1 MLDTV
6 IRGGRVIDGTGSP
19 GRSGDVGIKDGVI
32 VSVGDK
38 ITQPAREEID
48 ADGAI
53 VTPGFIDPHTHYD
66 GQFFWD
72 DKLDSSFSAG
82 ITTVVAGNCGVGFA
96 PFRPE
101 FRQELIDMMEGVE
114 DIPGLVLAEG
124 LDWNWRS
131 FPDYL
136 DRIAERQY
144 TMDVACGI
152 AHAPLRV
159 FVMGERAL
167 RHEMATEEDI
177 RAMADIVRDAMAAG
191 AAGFSSGRIL
201 EHRSSKG
208 EMIPGT
214 LTEERE
220 LLEIAKAMGSYG
232 TGVFQIIP
240 KGASGSNFGFAI
252 SPEERAAEYRLM
264 ADISRASGR
273 PLTYVLLQDDGDPD
287 YWKESA
293 ALAEKY
299 ASQGADIWPQVSARQ
314 ITLFVHVDGYH
325 PFRCRP
331 TYMKLHHL
339 PRAERVKA
347 MRDPAVRQAILEEE
361 DVPVEQAPSPI
372 IHHFAN
378 RFATMAH
385 TLYLLSMP
393 IDYEPDETKR
403 VGSISEQSGRPMEE
417 IVYDWL
423 TEGEGDNIAAQHVHN
438 YARNDLQDTY
448 ELFQQPRVLSGLGDG
463 GAHLGIS
470 CDAAMPTF
478 QLAFWARDRARGP
491 KIAVEEI
498 VRRMTSQGAA
508 VYGMNDRGVL
518 APGKRADI
526 NVIDLDRVSV
536 EVPRYIHDLPSGGP
550 RFVQQSRG
558 FLATMVKGEV
568 TRRFDEDCGRR
579 PGRLLRTA
587 A

>member
-6 IRGGRVIDGTGSP
+6 IRGGRIIDGTGSA
-19 GRSGDVGIKDGVI
+19 GRSGDVGIKHGVI
-32 VSVGDK
+32 VVVGGK
-38 ITQPAREEID
+38 LAEVAREEID

-66 GQFFWD
+66 GQIFWD
-72 DKLDSSFSAG
+72 DQLDSSFSAG

-101 FRQELIDMMEGVE
+101 YRQELIDMMEGVE

-124 LDWNWRS
+124 MDWDWRS
-131 FPDYL
+131 FPEYL
-136 DRIAERQY
+136 DRIAERKY
-144 TMDVACGI
+144 TMDVACGM

-167 RHEMATEEDI
+167 RHEVATDEDI
-177 RAMADIVRDAMAAG
+177 QAMAEIVRGGMVAG

-208 EMIPGT
+208 DMIPGT

-220 LLEIAKAMGSYG
+220 LLEIAKAMGTYG
-232 TGVFQIIP
+232 TGVFQIVP
-240 KGASGSNFGFAI
+240 KGASGNNFGLGI

-264 ADISRASGR
+264 ADISKASGR
-273 PLTYVLLQDDGDPD
+273 PLTYVLLQDNSDPN

-299 ASQGADIWPQVSARQ
+299 ALQGADIWPQISARQ
-314 ITLFVHVDGYH
+314 ITLFVHIDGYH

-331 TYMKLHHL
+331 TYMKLHDL

-347 MRDPAVRQAILEEE
+347 MRDPATRRAILQEE
-361 DVPVEQAPSPI
+361 DVPMEQAPSPI
-372 IHHFAN
+372 IHHFAK
-378 RFATMAH
+378 RFFESLGG
-385 TLYLLSMP
+385 LYLLSMP
-393 IDYEPDETKR
+393 IDYEPDDSKR
-403 VGSISEQSGRPMEE
+403 VGHISKQSARPMDG

-423 TEGEGDNIAAQHVHN
+423 TEGVGDNIAVEHVHN
-438 YARNDLQDTY
+438 YTRNNLQDTY
-448 ELFQQPRVLSGLGDG
+448 ELFQHERVLSGLGDG
-463 GAHLGIS
+463 GAHIGIS

-478 QLAFWARDRARGP
+478 QLAFWTRDRTRGP

-498 VRRMTSQGAA
+498 VRRMTSQGAS
-508 VYGMNDRGVL
+508 VYSMNDRGIL

-526 NVIDLDRVSV
+526 NIIDLAKISV
-536 EVPRYIHDLPSGGP
+536 DVPEYVYDLPSGGP
-550 RFVQQSRG
+550 RFVQKSHG
-558 FLATMVKGEV
+558 FLATMVKGQV

>member
-6 IRGGRVIDGTGSP
+6 IRGGRIIDGTGSP
-19 GRSGDVGIKDGVI
+19 AYNGDVGIKDGVI
-32 VSVGDK
+32 VSVGGK
-38 ITQPAREEID
+38 ITESAREEID

-66 GQFFWD
+66 GQIFWD
-72 DKLDSSFSAG
+72 DQLDSSFSAG

-101 FRQELIDMMEGVE
+101 YRQELIDMMEGVE

-136 DRIAERQY
+136 DRIAERSY
-144 TMDVACGI
+144 TMDIACGM

-177 RAMADIVRDAMAAG
+177 RAMADIVRGGMAAG

-220 LLEIAKAMGSYG
+220 LLEIAKAMGTYG

-240 KGASGSNFGFAI
+240 KGASGGQYGFGI
-252 SPEERAAEYRLM
+252 SREELLAEYQLM
-264 ADISRASGR
+264 ADISKASGR
-273 PLTYVLLQDDGDPD
+273 PLTYVLLQDDCDPD

-293 ALAEKY
+293 AMADKF
-299 ASQGADIWPQVSARQ
+299 ASQGADIWPQISARQ
-314 ITLFVHVDGYH
+314 ITLFVHIDGYQ

-331 TYMKLHHL
+331 TYMKLHQL

-347 MRDPAVRQAILEEE
+347 MRDPATKRAILQEE

-372 IHHFAN
+372 IHAFAR
-378 RFATMAH
+378 RFLDSAQ

-403 VGSISEQSGRPMEE
+403 VGFISAQSGRPMDE
-417 IVYDWL
+417 IIYDWL
-423 TEGEGDNIAAQHVHN
+423 TEGEGDNVAVQHVHN
-438 YARNDLQDTY
+438 YARNNLQDTY
-448 ELFQQPRVLSGLGDG
+448 DLFQHERVLSGLGDG

-478 QLAFWARDRARGP
+478 QLAFWTRDRTRGP
-491 KIAVEEI
+491 KIPVEEI

-508 VYGMNDRGVL
+508 VYRMNDRGVIAL
-518 APGKRADI
+518 GKRADI
-526 NVIDLDRVSV
+526 NVIDLDKVSV
-536 EVPRYIHDLPSGGP
+536 DVPKYVYDLPSGGP
-550 RFVQQSRG
+550 RFVQKSHG

-568 TRRFDEDCGRR
+568 TRRLDEDCGRR